1 MAYIHTDGNY
11 ATLDLDQDP
20 DEIGADMIRHRPSS
34 LKHLASTSGFSEEQL
49 KILYRGFKQE
59 CPNGFLTE
67 NRLKNVMTQL
77 FPFGDSSAYSKSLW
91 RAINP
96 SGLTLL
102 SFEDFLTSLTV
113 LLLGNVEDKITW
125 VFNLYDQDQDGAI
138 NVNDL
143 GKTIEAIHDLI
154 KPSANAGANDNTEPF
169 EATFRRSLSRLD
181 TDRDG
186 VISREEFFNYM
197 RKREVEEVLSSF
209 DASLITTAR

>member
-1 MAYIHTDGNY
+1 MSH
-11 ATLDLDQDP
+11 QDP

-59 CPNGFLTE
+59 CPNGYLTE
-67 NRLKNVMTQL
+67 TRLKNVMTQL

-113 LLLGNVEDKITW
+113 LLLGTLEQKIMW
-125 VFNLYDQDQDGAI
+125 VFNLYDVDQDGSI

-154 KPSANAGANDNTEPF
+154 KPTNGTSANIEPF
-169 EATFRRSLSRLD
+169 ESTFRRSLSRLD

-197 RKREVEEVLSSF
+197 RKREIEEILTSF
-209 DASLITTAR
+209 DVSLITTAR